1 MSDPHDE
8 RDRWTEGPE
17 VHSGK
22 PAPGGAG
29 WAERQMT
36 SLLQASLTEQ
46 RRSRRWGILF
56 KSLFLAYLVAVTLL
70 IVYDGAEVTE
80 ESAGGR
86 HTALVDLS
94 GIIAADSD
102 ADADTIASGLRAAF
116 DDAKTAGVILR
127 INSPGGS
134 PVQARYIYDEIRRLR
149 GLHPDTPLYA
159 VIVDVGASGGYYVA
173 AAADRIYAAESSLV
187 GSIGV
192 RMDGFGLEQAIDKLG
207 IERRLLTAGENKGM
221 LDPFLPVDPEQQ
233 RHVQTLLDGIHR
245 QFIDAV
251 RAGRGDRL
259 KDDPALFSGLIWTG
273 VEGVELGLVDA
284 IGSSGQVAREVIG
297 VEKIVDFTPKRQFW
311 QLLVDRFGLVLAN
324 SLAQG
329 GPTLLR

>member
-1 MSDPHDE
+1 
-8 RDRWTEGPE
+8 
-17 VHSGK
+17 
-22 PAPGGAG
+22 
-29 WAERQMT
+29 
-36 SLLQASLTEQ
+36 
-46 RRSRRWGILF
+46 
-56 KSLFLAYLVAVTLL
+56 
-70 IVYDGAEVTE
+70 
-80 ESAGGR
+80 
-86 HTALVDLS
+86 
-94 GIIAADSD
+94 
-102 ADADTIASGLRAAF
+102 
-116 DDAKTAGVILR
+116 
-127 INSPGGS
+127 
-134 PVQARYIYDEIRRLR
+134 
-149 GLHPDTPLYA
+149 

-311 QLLVDRFGLVLAN
+311 QLLVDRFGVVLAN
-324 SLAQG
+324 TLAQG